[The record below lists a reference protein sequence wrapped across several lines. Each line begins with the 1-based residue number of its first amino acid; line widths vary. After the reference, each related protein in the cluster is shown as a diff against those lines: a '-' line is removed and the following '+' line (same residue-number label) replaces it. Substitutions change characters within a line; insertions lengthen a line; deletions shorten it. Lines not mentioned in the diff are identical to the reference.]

1 MTGFLRM
8 QPWFVYILQCQDG
21 SLYTGVA
28 VDVAKRF
35 AAHQAGKGAKY
46 TRAHLPESIALILPC
61 ANRSVAQKLEYV
73 IKQFSPA
80 AKRRLIAGETAA
92 LAGRFSLGSDGIWLE
107 SMLDQSLG
115 AIPAAVSAPA
125 I

>member
-1 MTGFLRM
+1 M

-46 TRAHLPESIALILPC
+46 TRAHPPESIALILPC
-61 ANRSVAQKLEYV
+61 ANRSVAQKLEYA
-73 IKQFSPA
+73 IKQLSPP
-80 AKRRLIAGETAA
+80 AKRRLIAGDDAA
-92 LAGRFSLGSDGIWLE
+92 LAGRFSFDAEGISLE
-107 SMLDQSLG
+107 PILDKSLG
-115 AIPAAVSAPA
+115 DIPNVVSAPA
-125 I
+125 V

>member
-1 MTGFLRM
+1 M
-8 QPWFVYILQCQDG
+8 QPWYVYLLNCQDG

-46 TRAHLPESIALILPC
+46 TRAHPPESIALILKC
-61 ANRSVAQKLEYV
+61 ANRSVAQKLEYA
-73 IKQFSPA
+73 IKQLSVA

-92 LAGRFSLGSDGIWLE
+92 LAERFYCDADGIWLIASPNNAAE
-107 SMLDQSLG
+107 
-115 AIPAAVSAPA
+115 AIPGDASELAV
-125 I
+125 

>member
-1 MTGFLRM
+1 M

-46 TRAHLPESIALILPC
+46 TRAHPPESIALILSC
-61 ANRSVAQKLEYV
+61 ANRSVAQKLEYA
-73 IKQFSPA
+73 IKQLSPA
-80 AKRRLIAGETAA
+80 AKRRLIAGDAAA
-92 LAGRFSLGSDGIWLE
+92 LAGRFSFDIGGICLE
-107 SMLDQSLG
+107 SSLNEDSG
-115 AIPAAVSAPA
+115 AIHGGVSAPV